1 MFKKKKKKHDKAVLL
16 AKAKLNSI
24 DVLVSKALIDLYISY
39 GEFVSINNVLEEY
52 DKIKEK
58 IRIRHKK

>member
-24 DVLVSKALIDLYISY
+24 DVLVSKALIDFYISY
-39 GEFVSINNVLEEY
+39 GEFASINVLEEY

-58 IRIRHKK
+58 IRIRLKK

>member
-39 GEFVSINNVLEEY
+39 YEFALINNVLEEH
-52 DKIKEK
+52 DKIKEN
-58 IRIRHKK
+58 IRIRLKK